1 MKYLIIGLGI
11 YGSNLALDL
20 AAMGHEIIGAHV
32 DSMKIDEDT
41 YVLKFKTPEIFIGE
55 KYADLSLDDY
65 GLKLIALTR
74 ATERVNAL
82 EVRRKQQT
90 SIACYTP
97 DLRAEAGDVMTV
109 VGPIKGARTLY
120 RKFMH

>member
-1 MKYLIIGLGI
+1 
-11 YGSNLALDL
+11 
-20 AAMGHEIIGAHV
+20 MGHEIIGAHV

-65 GLKLIALTR
+65 RLKPIALTR

-82 EVRRKQQT
+82 GVRRKQQT
-90 SIACYTP
+90 SIA
-97 DLRAEAGDVMTV
+97 
-109 VGPIKGARTLY
+109 
-120 RKFMH
+120 